1 MPEDKKEERKRIVV
15 EEVSEETPVV
25 SDKPLEEIKEA
36 SQEVQEKAQEIE
48 TLVDEVST
56 PSEPQK
62 IPSNEYIPP
71 KQEASQNPLFII
83 IPGLFLLGALLGG
96 IVFYQ
101 NSLNKKTEATPTPT
115 AVSSESPIPSSSPSA
130 SVDLGRYEIA
140 VQNGSGI
147 AGEAGKAKD
156 ALTKAGFTVS
166 STGNAS
172 EYSYTSSI
180 IQAKSDVDSA
190 FLTKLAETLGE
201 TYKVGKNQT
210 LPDSSKDEVVVII
223 GSSKAQ

>member
-15 EEVSEETPVV
+15 EEVNEEIPVV
-25 SDKPLEEIKEA
+25 SDAPLEEIKQA

-48 TLVDEVST
+48 TLADEVSA

-62 IPSNEYIPP
+62 MPSNEYIPP
-71 KQEASQNPLFII
+71 KQEVPQSPLLII

-101 NSLNKKTEATPTPT
+101 NSLSKKGEATPAPT
-115 AVSSESPIPSSSPSA
+115 AVSSETPAASSSPSA
-130 SVDLGRYEIA
+130 SVDLEKYEIA
-140 VQNGSGI
+140 IQNGSGI

-190 FLTKLAETLGE
+190 FLTKLSETLGE
-201 TYKVGKNQT
+201 TYKVGKSQT
-210 LPDSSKDEVVVII
+210 LPDSSKDDVVVIV
-223 GSSKAQ
+223 GSSKAE